1 MFIGLAETL
10 AINYSRPGIVK
21 EYTSDGFID
30 SPTPLDTGNESKD
43 TKLGW
48 YHEEADTSSYI
59 VGSVCGATV
68 MTVLIWYIVMK
79 VKESRKGGK
88 LATAVSIR
96 RLSHPL

>member
-1 MFIGLAETL
+1 M
-10 AINYSRPGIVK
+10 PGVVNK
-21 EYTSDGFID
+21 YTSDGLMD
-30 SPTPLDTGNESKD
+30 SPTPLDTGNTSKD

-48 YHEEADTSSYI
+48 YHEDADTASYI

>member
-1 MFIGLAETL
+1 MDSL
-10 AINYSRPGIVK
+10 
-21 EYTSDGFID
+21 TS
-30 SPTPLDTGNESKD
+30 LDTENTSKD

-48 YHEEADTSSYI
+48 YHEEADTASYV

-68 MTVLIWYIVMK
+68 MTVLIWYVVMK

>member
-1 MFIGLAETL
+1 MKK
-10 AINYSRPGIVK
+10 YS
-21 EYTSDGFID
+21 SDGLRD
-30 SPTPLDTGNESKD
+30 SPTPLDSGNTSKD

-48 YHEEADTSSYI
+48 YHEDADTASYV

>member
-1 MFIGLAETL
+1 MDSL
-10 AINYSRPGIVK
+10 
-21 EYTSDGFID
+21 TS
-30 SPTPLDTGNESKD
+30 LDTENTSKD
-43 TKLGW
+43 TKSGW
-48 YHEEADTSSYI
+48 YHEDADTASYI